1 VTDLTECARRTGDPI
16 ARVGGAFMLDPAT
29 TERGA
34 VLGLDFAEWY
44 GLGRGGV
51 LGDVD
56 ADVVAAAFV
65 WFSPALIRAVWESA
79 RAKHSPQESAT
90 AYAEACRVWGRDH
103 LGGLAGNDE
112 LAALLEPVVRGANP
126 AGAPLFAGWRAMP
139 LPDDAPA
146 RAMQLLHV
154 LRELRGALHAVAVL
168 ATGLSPLEALM
179 VDHPEFAAV
188 YGWPEPYPDALQHR
202 AAHAGAVVVTDRLM
216 EPAFAVLDDGQ
227 RSRLVDLVEAAHAS
241 LT

>member
-1 VTDLTECARRTGDPI
+1 
-16 ARVGGAFMLDPAT
+16 MLDPAT

-179 VDHPEFAAV
+179 VDHPEFASL
-188 YGWPEPYPDALQHR
+188 YGWPEPYPDVEEHR
-202 AAHAGAVVVTDRLM
+202 AAHAEAVVVTDGLM
-216 EPAFAVLDDGQ
+216 EPTFAVLDDRQ
-227 RSRLVDLVEAAHAS
+227 RSRFVALVEAAHAS
-241 LT
+241 LG